1 MGLTGVFAVW
11 RVCRGTEV
19 LVALHV
25 GHKFPFAEQGV
36 WFENH
41 EIREGKW
48 EGMHFCL
55 REAGGWS

>member
-1 MGLTGVFAVW
+1 MW
-11 RVCRGTEV
+11 SICRGIEV
-19 LVALHV
+19 LVALNV
-25 GHKFPFAEQGV
+25 DHKSPSAEQGV